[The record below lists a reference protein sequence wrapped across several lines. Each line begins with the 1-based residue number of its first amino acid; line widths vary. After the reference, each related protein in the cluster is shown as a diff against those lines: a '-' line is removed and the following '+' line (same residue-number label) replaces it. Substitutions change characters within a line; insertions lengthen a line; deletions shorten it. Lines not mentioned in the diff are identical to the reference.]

1 VRFQWSSGVLFRK
14 HKKIGRC
21 GRQDI
26 LSWATTLGPV
36 FALSLSRSF
45 HRLGNVVGKVQFAFE
60 HYLLVCLF
68 RKALQEHACR
78 AALASRSWSFVLIA
92 RACVGIKKVSA
103 LFTRTCR
110 IQRSISSFISKRWRT
125 NLWVGQSLCWHP
137 IACSKGIFGSTARC
151 NSASDSW
158 ECDSAHEGFLP
169 HVCFHDL
176 KRWTGVK
183 ETTVPVVVWSLKDTK
198 WRWCKSMFRRRA
210 L

>member
-1 VRFQWSSGVLFRK
+1 MRFQWPSGVLFRK

-36 FALSLSRSF
+36 FALSLSLSRPF

-103 LFTRTCR
+103 LFTRT
-110 IQRSISSFISKRWRT
+110 RSNATLYFQFHIKA
-125 NLWVGQSLCWHP
+125 L
-137 IACSKGIFGSTARC
+137 
-151 NSASDSW
+151 
-158 ECDSAHEGFLP
+158 AH
-169 HVCFHDL
+169 
-176 KRWTGVK
+176 
-183 ETTVPVVVWSLKDTK
+183 
-198 WRWCKSMFRRRA
+198 KSMSGPILLLASHRLFQGYFWQHGTLQQCIWQLRVWFRPWRIPSPCLLPWPEA
-210 L
+210 LNRC